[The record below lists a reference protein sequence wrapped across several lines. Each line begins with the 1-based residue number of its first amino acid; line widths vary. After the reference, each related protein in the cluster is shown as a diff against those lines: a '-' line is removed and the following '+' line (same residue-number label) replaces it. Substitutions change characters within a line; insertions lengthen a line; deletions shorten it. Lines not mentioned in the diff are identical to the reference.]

1 MNVKIIAVRFDAS
14 EKLQKFVE
22 SKVSKLSHFYDNIM
36 GADVYL
42 RVEVPQ
48 QSENKLVEIK
58 LDVPGVEF
66 FAKKQADSF
75 EEATDL
81 AVEALKNQ
89 IQKHKDKYK

>member
-58 LDVPGVEF
+58 LDVPGIDL

>member
-14 EKLQKFVE
+14 EKLQQFVE
-22 SKVSKLSHFYDNIM
+22 AKVSKLSHFLENIM

-48 QSENKLVEIK
+48 QAENKLVEIK
-58 LDVPGVEF
+58 LDVPGLEL

>member
-1 MNVKIIAVRFDAS
+1 MS
-14 EKLQKFVE
+14 
-22 SKVSKLSHFYDNIM
+22 
-36 GADVYL
+36 ADVFL

-48 QSENKLVEIK
+48 QADNKIVEIK
-58 LDVPGVEF
+58 LDVPGADF

-89 IQKHKDKYK
+89 IQKHKEKYK